1 MSIFEK
7 DTRNVSLLISEGN
20 CLQQKENYGTTSW
33 YRYYILNLFYKLIR
47 KLMNW
52 HIFVLIAAL

>member
-1 MSIFEK
+1 MPIFEK
-7 DTRNVSLLISEGN
+7 DTRNVSLLLISEGN

-47 KLMNW
+47 KLMN
-52 HIFVLIAAL
+52 